1 MKKVDGGSNVPLLSP
16 FFFSFFFLIKCG
28 AISVLYEKRNPCP
41 LQRIVKL
48 SFAPGI
54 SETFPSLKQRCFQPC
69 WTLGLFIWFESHFP
83 VWVTK
88 KKSYPETHFCTSRG
102 QTTGW
107 LSTHE
112 SRECVLAKSPALL
125 WLLSQATNHKWKRK
139 EKKRDILDSRK
150 KKISFCF
157 QASVNY
163 DISKT
168 CSLHCF
174 L

>member
-16 FFFSFFFLIKCG
+16 FFFSFFFNKMWSHFC
-28 AISVLYEKRNPCP
+28 
-41 LQRIVKL
+41 
-48 SFAPGI
+48 
-54 SETFPSLKQRCFQPC
+54 
-69 WTLGLFIWFESHFP
+69 FIWKEKSLPSAKNSQIVLRTGHIWNFP
-83 VWVTK
+83 VSQTEVLSAMLNPGFVYLIWKSFSCMGDK

-107 LSTHE
+107 LSTRE